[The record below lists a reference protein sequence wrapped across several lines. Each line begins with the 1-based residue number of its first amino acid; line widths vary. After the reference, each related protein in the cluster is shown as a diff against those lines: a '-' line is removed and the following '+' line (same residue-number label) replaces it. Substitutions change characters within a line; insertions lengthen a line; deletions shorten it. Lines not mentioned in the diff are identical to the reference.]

1 MILVK
6 PLRISDIL
14 KEVQPSTI
22 LYSPNGEKVE
32 RATILSQLL
41 PEIAS
46 GMYLSCFL
54 STFGLLSF
62 LWFVADS
69 GMMMEPIMNRS
80 FPKLRTVVSTEW
92 DDPQYHGILNF
103 RALLVEQA
111 FPDLVSE
118 VSRRLENE
126 PETVLLR
133 SYAYSEG
140 RLWKVGKWNDM
151 KWYEMQ

>member
-62 LWFVADS
+62 L
-69 GMMMEPIMNRS
+69 
-80 FPKLRTVVSTEW
+80 
-92 DDPQYHGILNF
+92 
-103 RALLVEQA
+103 
-111 FPDLVSE
+111 
-118 VSRRLENE
+118 
-126 PETVLLR
+126 
-133 SYAYSEG
+133 
-140 RLWKVGKWNDM
+140 
-151 KWYEMQ
+151 

>member
-1 MILVK
+1 MSS
-6 PLRISDIL
+6 SDIL

-22 LYSPNGEKVE
+22 LYSPSGEKVE
-32 RATILSQLL
+32 RATILSQLIPQIATSKLVVL
-41 PEIAS
+41 P
-46 GMYLSCFL
+46 SCLFFL
-54 STFGLLSF
+54 SHPE
-62 LWFVADS
+62 DC
-69 GMMMEPIMNRS
+69 GMMMEPLMNRS

-133 SYAYSEG
+133 SYAYSQG
-140 RLWKVGKWNDM
+140 RLWKVGMILNGEDCE
-151 KWYEMQ
+151 Y